1 MVLNQQ
7 RRDGFMLIGVT
18 GLYGSGKDTVAEF
31 LKEKNF
37 FHYSLSDFLREELR
51 KRNTKVTRDNL
62 IKIGNELRQQEGN
75 GVLAQRALAAVNDG
89 ENYVITSI
97 RNPAEAELILSR
109 EDAILVHVV
118 APMKERLKRLVVRNR
133 EEDPKT
139 LKELNEKEEKEMSRD
154 PAAQQLHTV
163 AKMAKVTLRNDGAL
177 DELKKKVDKLVED
190 YLYKLQPSRPS
201 WDEYF
206 MNVAEMVKLRSTC
219 MSAKKGAVLV
229 KENRVVS
236 TGYNGSPKGVKH
248 CNKGGCVRC
257 TLRHLGKIKSGVY
270 SEPCI
275 CCHSEEN
282 AIVQA
287 AVHGVG
293 TEGATMYTTFTPC
306 VNCAK
311 MIINAG
317 VKEVVAKVEYPDD
330 VGLSLFKE
338 VGIKFRLSSKK

>member
-1 MVLNQQ
+1 MVLNQHCWVSL
-7 RRDGFMLIGVT
+7 MIIGVT

-37 FHYSLSDFLREELR
+37 YHYSLSDFLREELK
-51 KRNTKVTRDNL
+51 KRNIAITRDNL
-62 IKIGNELRQQEGN
+62 IKIGNALRAKYGN
-75 GVLAQRALAAVNDG
+75 SVLAQRALAAVKDG
-89 ENYVITSI
+89 ENYIISSI
-97 RNPAEAELILSR
+97 RNPDEARLILER
-109 EDAILVHVV
+109 EEAILVNIV
-118 APMKERLKRLVVRNR
+118 APVKERLKRLVVRNR

-139 LKELNEKEEKEMSRD
+139 MLELKSKEKTEMSNN

-163 AKMAKVTLRNDGAL
+163 MKMAKVTLRNDGSLDAL
-177 DELKKKVDKLVED
+177 KQKVERLVED
-190 YLYKLQPSRPS
+190 HLYTLQPSRPS

-229 KENRVVS
+229 KDNRVVS
-236 TGYNGSPKGVKH
+236 TGYNGSPRGVKH
-248 CNKGGCVRC
+248 CNQGGCVRC
-257 TLRHLGKIKSGVY
+257 TQRHLGKIKSGVY

-287 AVHGVG
+287 AVHGVR

-330 VGLSLFKE
+330 VGLKLFEE
-338 VGIKFRLSSKK
+338 VGIRFRLFK